1 MALIPLN
8 KVLSRQQVEI
18 KKVLVRAIFSS
29 EISPNLVRATRSVIE
44 RLFPLLKEQMS
55 SKIAKKTSLE
65 LRWEAQLVN

>member
-1 MALIPLN
+1 MIPLN

-18 KKVLVRAIFSS
+18 KKVLVRATFSS

-65 LRWEAQLVN
+65 LR